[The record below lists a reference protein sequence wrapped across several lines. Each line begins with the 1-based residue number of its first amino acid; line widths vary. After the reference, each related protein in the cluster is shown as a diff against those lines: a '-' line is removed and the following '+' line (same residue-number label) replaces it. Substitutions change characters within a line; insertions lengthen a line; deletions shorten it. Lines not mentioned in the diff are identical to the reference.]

1 MSTFVAVNTYTHSV
15 TYVTNNLLMCLQEVV
30 RRSGLD
36 PGKIAADWVVLE
48 RGLSRWLETK
58 HLESVTLEVFNPK
71 TNALVGRWDFS
82 IMYSWTGGS
91 GAFWV
96 DTDQIQYAIR
106 KQGVWP
112 SSCAYRVIAS
122 TKPGRPDV
130 AGWSSTSYRSTDG
143 FVRQSI
149 GTTLDASGLGASATY
164 YRRVS

>member
-15 TYVTNNLLMCLQEVV
+15 TYVANNLLMCLQEIV

-36 PGKIAADWVVLE
+36 PGKIATDWVVLE
-48 RGLSRWLETK
+48 RGLAKWLETQD
-58 HLESVTLEVFNPK
+58 LESVTLEVFNPK
-71 TNALVGRWDFS
+71 TDDLVGRWDFS
-82 IMYSWTGGS
+82 LQYSWSGGG

-112 SSCAYRVIAS
+112 SSCGYRVIAH

-130 AGWSSTSYRSTDG
+130 AGWSSTTYRSTEG

-149 GTTLDASGLGASATY
+149 GTTLDASGLGAAATY

>member
-15 TYVTNNLLMCLQEVV
+15 TFVANNLLMCLQEIV

-36 PGKIAADWVVLE
+36 PSKIAADWVVLE
-48 RGLSRWLETK
+48 RGLTKWLETQD
-58 HLESVTLEVFNPK
+58 LQSLTLEVFNPK
-71 TNALVGRWDFS
+71 TDDLVGRWDFS
-82 IMYSWTGGS
+82 IQYSWSGTG

-112 SSCAYRVIAS
+112 SSCAYKVLAQTR
-122 TKPGRPDV
+122 PGRPDV
-130 AGWSSTSYRSTDG
+130 AGWSSTSYRSTEG

-149 GTTLDASGLGASATY
+149 GTTLDASGLGAAATY
-164 YRRVS
+164 YRKVS